1 MKCNSPIRHFNDYF
15 VKNGQLCNTQLIG
28 SLGVTLPI
36 TGVSFCVPK
45 DLSCF
50 SGTTTSSHPIDLNN
64 LNAQLVQ
71 IAQH

>member
-1 MKCNSPIRHFNDYF
+1 MKFNSPIRHFYDYF

-28 SLGVTLPI
+28 SLGVTLLI
-36 TGVSFCVPK
+36 TGVSFCFPK
-45 DLSCF
+45 DLRCF
-50 SGTTTSSHPIDLNN
+50 SGTTTSSDPIDLNN